1 MPTSTNDELQIIEEK
16 LKIIGLDLNNV
27 PNFLKTE
34 EKIENMPIA
43 EYDEKIYKVYKY
55 IPISKIDI
63 IITKSNRLDSIYDKL
78 SNSSSLYEYLVPEK
92 EEDME
97 KHAEFL
103 KMLNKVTI
111 QEIQELENEQEKL
124 QNQIPFEVKYKEN
137 YLWQI
142 FYDEYNDKY
151 LMLVP
156 IQDLNYASLFYIIKE
171 KIKCNTENIDKK
183 IFVPISSL
191 DYSEEY
197 LKREEISDL
206 IRYLWLFTKEWP
218 LVYEV
223 YDKNNE
229 LTIQIVGKTI
239 VYEKMESTYKIVL
252 NNKEEASKFYKLVK
266 ALFILQTEFENN
278 YTFEAKI
285 SKNGG
290 LEFAY
295 NSKIIAFENLSSF
308 IKEEYIKNVQ
318 SIKALTKENACIH
331 VTLKNLKEQS
341 KQKEEE
347 YIIKHKQVATYL
359 ECRKTFF
366 GKVRYYFRSKKN
378 ISKVTN
384 KEKEETQEEAIYIK
398 EKEYEE
404 KSFYT
409 IEDLLKVCSELQEI
423 LSEVKN
429 VRMDIK
435 ALKTKIEGTTKKIAN
450 ATKYIEEI
458 ENHKKSIFEFWK
470 FANKDNVLALS
481 EGENP
486 TQQEQQ
492 KIDKIYDYQEDLQ
505 EIGEFIDKLQREK
518 LKKEECDYIYLTTT
532 EIINDLNEIKN
543 NSNADFSQRIDELKE
558 KIKNEEVLFNIEE
571 FDIFG
576 NISEDKNK
584 INTLLNKKHR
594 ESKKNKYKIL
604 DISKNTTK
612 DEYLQKI
619 IKAESIL
626 SKAIEKI
633 KINMN
638 INIYLAT
645 GNGINTNSYEIFSI
659 NPENAIN
666 KMDNLDKISLYRI
679 NLKNN
684 IPAVGITNIMEYDN
698 NNKTLPVGM
707 NDQGEFLVDTGK
719 LKLELKKQK
728 LFRINQQID
737 EMIVNTKIICVYE
750 YDAFNK

>member
-1 MPTSTNDELQIIEEK
+1 
-16 LKIIGLDLNNV
+16 
-27 PNFLKTE
+27 
-34 EKIENMPIA
+34 
-43 EYDEKIYKVYKY
+43 
-55 IPISKIDI
+55 
-63 IITKSNRLDSIYDKL
+63 
-78 SNSSSLYEYLVPEK
+78 
-92 EEDME
+92 
-97 KHAEFL
+97 
-103 KMLNKVTI
+103 
-111 QEIQELENEQEKL
+111 
-124 QNQIPFEVKYKEN
+124 
-137 YLWQI
+137 
-142 FYDEYNDKY
+142 
-151 LMLVP
+151 
-156 IQDLNYASLFYIIKE
+156 
-171 KIKCNTENIDKK
+171 
-183 IFVPISSL
+183 
-191 DYSEEY
+191 
-197 LKREEISDL
+197 
-206 IRYLWLFTKEWP
+206 
-218 LVYEV
+218 
-223 YDKNNE
+223 
-229 LTIQIVGKTI
+229 
-239 VYEKMESTYKIVL
+239 MESTYKIVL
-252 NNKEEASKFYKLVK
+252 NNKEEAIKFYKLVK

-543 NSNADFSQRIDELKE
+543 NSNVDFSERIEELKE

-684 IPAVGITNIMEYDN
+684 IPAVGITNIIEYDN

-707 NDQGEFLVDTGK
+707 NNQGEFLVDTGK

>member
-1 MPTSTNDELQIIEEK
+1 
-16 LKIIGLDLNNV
+16 
-27 PNFLKTE
+27 
-34 EKIENMPIA
+34 
-43 EYDEKIYKVYKY
+43 
-55 IPISKIDI
+55 
-63 IITKSNRLDSIYDKL
+63 
-78 SNSSSLYEYLVPEK
+78 
-92 EEDME
+92 
-97 KHAEFL
+97 
-103 KMLNKVTI
+103 
-111 QEIQELENEQEKL
+111 
-124 QNQIPFEVKYKEN
+124 
-137 YLWQI
+137 
-142 FYDEYNDKY
+142 
-151 LMLVP
+151 
-156 IQDLNYASLFYIIKE
+156 
-171 KIKCNTENIDKK
+171 
-183 IFVPISSL
+183 
-191 DYSEEY
+191 
-197 LKREEISDL
+197 
-206 IRYLWLFTKEWP
+206 
-218 LVYEV
+218 
-223 YDKNNE
+223 
-229 LTIQIVGKTI
+229 
-239 VYEKMESTYKIVL
+239 
-252 NNKEEASKFYKLVK
+252 
-266 ALFILQTEFENN
+266 
-278 YTFEAKI
+278 
-285 SKNGG
+285 
-290 LEFAY
+290 
-295 NSKIIAFENLSSF
+295 
-308 IKEEYIKNVQ
+308 
-318 SIKALTKENACIH
+318 
-331 VTLKNLKEQS
+331 
-341 KQKEEE
+341 
-347 YIIKHKQVATYL
+347 
-359 ECRKTFF
+359 
-366 GKVRYYFRSKKN
+366 
-378 ISKVTN
+378 
-384 KEKEETQEEAIYIK
+384 
-398 EKEYEE
+398 
-404 KSFYT
+404 
-409 IEDLLKVCSELQEI
+409 
-423 LSEVKN
+423 
-429 VRMDIK
+429 MDIK

-543 NSNADFSQRIDELKE
+543 NSNVDFSERIEELKE

-684 IPAVGITNIMEYDN
+684 IPAVGITNIIEYDN

>member
-1 MPTSTNDELQIIEEK
+1 MPTSTNEELQEIEEK

-27 PNFLKTE
+27 PKFLKTE

-43 EYDEKIYKVYKY
+43 EYDEKTYKVYKY

-229 LTIQIVGKTI
+229 MTIQIVGKTI

-295 NSKIIAFENLSSF
+295 NSKILTFENLSSF

-318 SIKALTKENACIH
+318 SIQALTRENACIAI
-331 VTLKNLKEQS
+331 TINDLKKQS
-341 KQKEEE
+341 KKKEEE
-347 YIIKHKQVATYL
+347 YLIKHKQVATYL

-366 GKVRYYFRSKKN
+366 GKVRYYFRSKNKT
-378 ISKVTN
+378 SKATN
-384 KEKEETQEEAIYIK
+384 KEKEEIQEELINIK

-409 IEDLLKVCSELQEI
+409 IEDLLSVCSDLEEI
-423 LSEVKN
+423 LTEVKN
-429 VRMDIK
+429 LRMDIK
-435 ALKTKIEGTTKKIAN
+435 ALEAKIENTTKKIEN

-458 ENHKKSIFEFWK
+458 ETHKKSIFEFWK
-470 FANKDNVLALS
+470 FANKDNVLFLS
-481 EGENP
+481 EGENI
-486 TQQEQQ
+486 EQHEPI
-492 KIDKIYDYQEDLQ
+492 KIDKIYDYQEDLE
-505 EIGEFIDKLQREK
+505 EIGEYIDKLQREK
-518 LKKEECDYIYLTTT
+518 LKKEECDYIYLTITD
-532 EIINDLNEIKN
+532 IINDLNEIKN

-619 IKAESIL
+619 IRAESIL

-707 NDQGEFLVDTGK
+707 NDQGEVLVDTGK

>member
-1 MPTSTNDELQIIEEK
+1 
-16 LKIIGLDLNNV
+16 
-27 PNFLKTE
+27 
-34 EKIENMPIA
+34 MPIV
-43 EYDEKIYKVYKY
+43 EYDEKAYKVYKY
-55 IPISKIDI
+55 ISISKIDVL
-63 IITKSNRLDSIYDKL
+63 ITKSNRLDSVYDKY

-103 KMLNKVTI
+103 KMLDKVTI

-124 QNQIPFEVKYKEN
+124 QNQILFEVKYKEN

-142 FYDEYNDKY
+142 YYDENNDKY
-151 LMLVP
+151 FMLVP
-156 IQDLNYASLFYIIKE
+156 IQDLNHASLFYIIKE

-197 LKREEISDL
+197 LKIEEISDL

-252 NNKEEASKFYKLVK
+252 NNKEEAIKFYKLVK

-543 NSNADFSQRIDELKE
+543 NSNVDFSERIEELKE

-684 IPAVGITNIMEYDN
+684 IPAVGITNIIEYDN

>member
-1 MPTSTNDELQIIEEK
+1 MPTSTNEELQEIEEK

-27 PNFLKTE
+27 PKFLKTE

-43 EYDEKIYKVYKY
+43 EYDEKTYKVYKY

-229 LTIQIVGKTI
+229 MTIQIVGKTI

-295 NSKIIAFENLSSF
+295 NSKILTFENLSSF

-318 SIKALTKENACIH
+318 SIQALTRENACIAI
-331 VTLKNLKEQS
+331 TINDLKKQS
-341 KQKEEE
+341 KKKEEE
-347 YIIKHKQVATYL
+347 YLIKHKQVATYL

-366 GKVRYYFRSKKN
+366 GKVRYYFRSKNKT
-378 ISKVTN
+378 SKATN
-384 KEKEETQEEAIYIK
+384 KEKEEIQEELINIK

-409 IEDLLKVCSELQEI
+409 IEDLLSVCSDLEEI
-423 LSEVKN
+423 LTEVKN
-429 VRMDIK
+429 LRMDIK
-435 ALKTKIEGTTKKIAN
+435 ALEAKIENTTKKIEN

-458 ENHKKSIFEFWK
+458 ETHKKSIFEFWK
-470 FANKDNVLALS
+470 FANKDNVLFLS
-481 EGENP
+481 EGENI
-486 TQQEQQ
+486 EQHEPI
-492 KIDKIYDYQEDLQ
+492 KIDKIYDYQEDLE
-505 EIGEFIDKLQREK
+505 EIGEYIDKLQREK
-518 LKKEECDYIYLTTT
+518 LKKEECDYIYLTITD
-532 EIINDLNEIKN
+532 IINDLNEIKN
-543 NSNADFSQRIDELKE
+543 NSNADFSKRIDELKE

-619 IKAESIL
+619 IRAESIL

-737 EMIVNTKIICVYE
+737 EMTVKTKIICVYE

>member
-1 MPTSTNDELQIIEEK
+1 
-16 LKIIGLDLNNV
+16 
-27 PNFLKTE
+27 
-34 EKIENMPIA
+34 MPIV
-43 EYDEKIYKVYKY
+43 EYDEKAYKVYKY
-55 IPISKIDI
+55 ISISKIDI
-63 IITKSNRLDSIYDKL
+63 LITKSNRLDSVYDKY

-103 KMLNKVTI
+103 KMLDKVTI

-124 QNQIPFEVKYKEN
+124 QNQILFEVKYKEN

-142 FYDEYNDKY
+142 YYDENNDKY
-151 LMLVP
+151 FMLVP
-156 IQDLNYASLFYIIKE
+156 IQDLNHASLFYIIKE

-197 LKREEISDL
+197 LKIEEISDL

-252 NNKEEASKFYKLVK
+252 NNKEEAIKFYKLVK

-366 GKVRYYFRSKKN
+366 GKVRYYFRSKNKT
-378 ISKVTN
+378 SKATN
-384 KEKEETQEEAIYIK
+384 KEKEEIQEELINIK

-409 IEDLLKVCSELQEI
+409 IEDLLSVCSDLEEI
-423 LSEVKN
+423 LTEVKN
-429 VRMDIK
+429 LRMDIK
-435 ALKTKIEGTTKKIAN
+435 E
-450 ATKYIEEI
+450 
-458 ENHKKSIFEFWK
+458 
-470 FANKDNVLALS
+470 
-481 EGENP
+481 
-486 TQQEQQ
+486 
-492 KIDKIYDYQEDLQ
+492 
-505 EIGEFIDKLQREK
+505 
-518 LKKEECDYIYLTTT
+518 
-532 EIINDLNEIKN
+532 
-543 NSNADFSQRIDELKE
+543 
-558 KIKNEEVLFNIEE
+558 
-571 FDIFG
+571 
-576 NISEDKNK
+576 
-584 INTLLNKKHR
+584 
-594 ESKKNKYKIL
+594 
-604 DISKNTTK
+604 
-612 DEYLQKI
+612 
-619 IKAESIL
+619 
-626 SKAIEKI
+626 
-633 KINMN
+633 
-638 INIYLAT
+638 
-645 GNGINTNSYEIFSI
+645 
-659 NPENAIN
+659 
-666 KMDNLDKISLYRI
+666 
-679 NLKNN
+679 
-684 IPAVGITNIMEYDN
+684 
-698 NNKTLPVGM
+698 
-707 NDQGEFLVDTGK
+707 
-719 LKLELKKQK
+719 
-728 LFRINQQID
+728 
-737 EMIVNTKIICVYE
+737 
-750 YDAFNK
+750 

>member
-43 EYDEKIYKVYKY
+43 EYDEKTYKVYKY

-124 QNQIPFEVKYKEN
+124 QDQIPFEVKYKEN

-197 LKREEISDL
+197 LSREEISDL

-229 LTIQIVGKTI
+229 MTIQIVGKTI

-295 NSKIIAFENLSSF
+295 NSKILTFENLSSF

-318 SIKALTKENACIH
+318 SIQALTKENACIAI
-331 VTLKNLKEQS
+331 TLNDLKKQS
-341 KQKEEE
+341 KKKEEE
-347 YIIKHKQVATYL
+347 YLIKHKQVATYL

-366 GKVRYYFRSKKN
+366 GKVRYYFRSKNKT
-378 ISKVTN
+378 SKATN
-384 KEKEETQEEAIYIK
+384 KEKEEIQEELINIK

-409 IEDLLKVCSELQEI
+409 IEDLLSVCSDLEEI
-423 LSEVKN
+423 LTEVKN
-429 VRMDIK
+429 LRMDIK
-435 ALKTKIEGTTKKIAN
+435 ALEAKIENTTKKIEN

-470 FANKDNVLALS
+470 FANKDNVLFLS
-481 EGENP
+481 EGENI
-486 TQQEQQ
+486 EQHEPI
-492 KIDKIYDYQEDLQ
+492 KIDKIYDYQEDLE
-505 EIGEFIDKLQREK
+505 EIGEYIDKLQREK
-518 LKKEECDYIYLTTT
+518 LKKEECDYIYLTITD
-532 EIINDLNEIKN
+532 IINDLNEIKN

-619 IKAESIL
+619 IRVESIL

>member
-1 MPTSTNDELQIIEEK
+1 MPTSTNEELQEIEEK

-27 PNFLKTE
+27 PKFLKTE

-43 EYDEKIYKVYKY
+43 EYDEKTYKVYKY

-229 LTIQIVGKTI
+229 MTIQIVGKTI

-295 NSKIIAFENLSSF
+295 NSKILTFENLSSF

-318 SIKALTKENACIH
+318 SIQALTRENACIAI
-331 VTLKNLKEQS
+331 TINDLKKQS
-341 KQKEEE
+341 KKKEEE
-347 YIIKHKQVATYL
+347 YLIKHKQVATYL

-366 GKVRYYFRSKKN
+366 GKVRYYFRSKNKT
-378 ISKVTN
+378 SKATN
-384 KEKEETQEEAIYIK
+384 KEKEEIQEELINIK

-409 IEDLLKVCSELQEI
+409 IEDLLSVCSDLEEI
-423 LSEVKN
+423 LTEVKN
-429 VRMDIK
+429 LRMDIK
-435 ALKTKIEGTTKKIAN
+435 ALEAKIENTTKKIEN

-458 ENHKKSIFEFWK
+458 ETHKKSIFEFWK
-470 FANKDNVLALS
+470 FANKDNVLFLS
-481 EGENP
+481 EGENI
-486 TQQEQQ
+486 EQHEPI
-492 KIDKIYDYQEDLQ
+492 KIDKIYDYQEDLE
-505 EIGEFIDKLQREK
+505 EIGEYIDKLQREK
-518 LKKEECDYIYLTTT
+518 LKKEECDYIFLTITD
-532 EIINDLNEIKN
+532 IINDLNEIKN

-619 IKAESIL
+619 IRAESIL

-707 NDQGEFLVDTGK
+707 NDQGEVLVDTGK

>member
-43 EYDEKIYKVYKY
+43 EYDEKTYKVYKY

-229 LTIQIVGKTI
+229 MTIQIVGKTI

-295 NSKIIAFENLSSF
+295 NSKILTFENLSSF

-318 SIKALTKENACIH
+318 SIQALTRENACIAI
-331 VTLKNLKEQS
+331 TLNDLKKQS
-341 KQKEEE
+341 KKKEEE
-347 YIIKHKQVATYL
+347 YLIKHKQVATYL

-366 GKVRYYFRSKKN
+366 GKVRYYFRSKNKT
-378 ISKVTN
+378 SKATN
-384 KEKEETQEEAIYIK
+384 KEKEEIQEELINIK

-409 IEDLLKVCSELQEI
+409 IEDLLSVCSDLEEI
-423 LSEVKN
+423 LTEVKN
-429 VRMDIK
+429 LRMDIK
-435 ALKTKIEGTTKKIAN
+435 ALEAKIENTTKKIEN

-470 FANKDNVLALS
+470 FANKDNVLFLS
-481 EGENP
+481 EGENL
-486 TQQEQQ
+486 EQHESI
-492 KIDKIYDYQEDLQ
+492 KIDKIYDYQEDLE
-505 EIGEFIDKLQREK
+505 EIGEYIDKLQREK
-518 LKKEECDYIYLTTT
+518 LKKEECDYIYLTITD
-532 EIINDLNEIKN
+532 IINDLNEIKN

-619 IKAESIL
+619 IRVESIL